1 MRVLLVEDSEDD
13 ALIIRESLPEATFEI
28 EWAERFA
35 AALERLA
42 KSHFDAVLLD
52 LSLPDAYGL
61 DTICRMQSQ
70 AARVPIVVLT
80 GLDDEETALKAVER
94 GAQDF
99 LIKGQVNGPLLARS
113 LRYAVQ
119 RHRAEEALKERN
131 RELLVLRRISEV
143 ILGSLDLNF
152 VLGQILEQAI
162 QSGSFDLGNIRL
174 LDSTGET
181 LEVAVARGYRD
192 PQNILSHR
200 KISRTAE
207 ATRSSHFGEALF
219 ERPFFEEDVSASA
232 GLRTFKKEGVR
243 SFVGV
248 PVRAENEVLGILQ
261 LASRTPR
268 RFRPEELRLWETLGN
283 QMGIAVQRARL
294 YEETRRQA
302 RELERAN
309 QLQAD
314 FSAMIAH
321 DLRSPLVNI
330 LGVVEV
336 MMQGV
341 FGAVTEEQ
349 SKWLGRLQANA
360 RGLVDLISDFLDLSK
375 LESGY
380 IDLQR
385 QRVALGEIIER
396 SIENFRLIAANRKIS
411 LRGTVDS
418 ALPPVDADPRRLDQV
433 LNNLIS
439 NAIKFTP
446 EGGEV
451 EVAAA
456 SAGHDQARL
465 SVRDNGEGI
474 APEEIGQIFEKYRQG
489 GNVRQA
495 KEKGTGLGLVICKM
509 IVEAHGG
516 RIWAESEPGRG
527 SVFYVSLPL
536 AKEEQGA
543 ATLA

>member
-1 MRVLLVEDSEDD
+1 
-13 ALIIRESLPEATFEI
+13 
-28 EWAERFA
+28 
-35 AALERLA
+35 
-42 KSHFDAVLLD
+42 
-52 LSLPDAYGL
+52 
-61 DTICRMQSQ
+61 
-70 AARVPIVVLT
+70 
-80 GLDDEETALKAVER
+80 
-94 GAQDF
+94 
-99 LIKGQVNGPLLARS
+99 
-113 LRYAVQ
+113 
-119 RHRAEEALKERN
+119 
-131 RELLVLRRISEV
+131 
-143 ILGSLDLNF
+143 
-152 VLGQILEQAI
+152 
-162 QSGSFDLGNIRL
+162 
-174 LDSTGET
+174 
-181 LEVAVARGYRD
+181 
-192 PQNILSHR
+192 
-200 KISRTAE
+200 
-207 ATRSSHFGEALF
+207 
-219 ERPFFEEDVSASA
+219 
-232 GLRTFKKEGVR
+232 
-243 SFVGV
+243 
-248 PVRAENEVLGILQ
+248 
-261 LASRTPR
+261 
-268 RFRPEELRLWETLGN
+268 
-283 QMGIAVQRARL
+283 MGIAVQRARL

-309 QLQAD
+309 KLQAD

-349 SKWLGRLQANA
+349 SKWLARLQANA

-516 RIWAESEPGRG
+516 RIWAESEPGKG

-543 ATLA
+543 ATPA